1 MPLAVQ
7 DLLYDPQT
15 SGGLLMAVAP
25 GDADALF
32 RDLQAAVPSAQ
43 RVGVV
48 TEESAE
54 GRRIILR

>member
-1 MPLAVQ
+1 
-7 DLLYDPQT
+7 
-15 SGGLLMAVAP
+15 MAVAP

-32 RDLQAAVPSAQ
+32 RDLQGAVPSAQ

-48 TEESAE
+48 RPEVEG